1 MRERLREDYR
11 WTERQRQVLDLMARG
26 KTNTEIAAALGV
38 SLAGAKWHVSEI
50 LSKLNSDSREE
61 AAEYW
66 RRYNGLAPRFARVFR
81 GFVAGGVGKAVTGGA
96 IAVVAVGVAGVL
108 LLASGD
114 DDELV
119 SPGTPEP
126 TPAAAATSIASRDSD
141 LVIVGDDLPYL
152 VKSDGLKGCAG
163 REVEVSWLF
172 QVVTPGEGVEER
184 LFDLTHVLVDAD
196 GRLEAELAPLTEF
209 PGTWKGHVAI
219 TADCLGFGG
228 RKLEEN
234 IRIGVFVD
242 SPVAQDLGLILPS
255 DVVAEIRAVLI
266 YPGEWL
272 SPDFVL
278 ADESYASP
286 QEKLLTNLAIIVDG
300 QTCFP
305 RGTFPQITSDG
316 SILFVLGGVEQ
327 APECGREAA
336 AATFL
341 MGQGPSQVES
351 LSGAEVRRGVIQ
363 PIVLIPPPPAGLPP
377 PTPLPA
383 LDNGVWPEGTQ
394 TGIAI
399 VDKVIQLVESKDAAG
414 LAQLVEFST
423 YPCEAQGTVQAQSLV
438 CRDGMSPGDPISGVW
453 ATHVEGGLWSAD
465 RAELEERF
473 IEVLRENF
481 RLHAVWEYQ
490 AGESVLDWLP
500 GVRYSVI
507 FTYQDPQAGVAF
519 TSFNV
524 TDTGLLWIA
533 FQFPTPPTEA
543 WDDPSAPGW
552 ILPRAE

>member
-26 KTNTEIAAALGV
+26 KTNTEIAAALGL

-66 RRYNGLAPRFARVFR
+66 RRYNGLTPRFARVFR
-81 GFVAGGVGKAVTGGA
+81 GFVAGSIGKAVTGGA
-96 IAVVAVGVAGVL
+96 IAVAAVGVAGVL

-184 LFDLTHVLVDAD
+184 LFELTHVLVDAD
-196 GRLEAELAPLTEF
+196 GRLETELAPPAEF
-209 PGTWKGHVAI
+209 PGTWKGYVAI

-316 SILFVLGGVEQ
+316 SILFVLGGPEQ
-327 APECGREAA
+327 VPGCGREGAA
-336 AATFL
+336 ITFL
-341 MGQGPSQVES
+341 AGRGPSQVES

-363 PIVLIPPPPAGLPP
+363 PIVLIPPPPADPPP

-383 LDNGVWPEGTQ
+383 LDTGVWPDGTR
-394 TGIAI
+394 TGIAVVDRLIEI
-399 VDKVIQLVESKDAAG
+399 VEAKDAVA
-414 LAQLVEFST
+414 LAEFAEFST
-423 YPCEAQGTVQAQSLV
+423 YPCQEERPVQPQPLR
-438 CRDGMSPGDPISGVW
+438 CPDGMEPGDPITGLRVTSG
-453 ATHVEGGLWSAD
+453 EGGLWPAD
-465 RAELEERF
+465 R
-473 IEVLRENF
+473 EVLAGLLMLALDENL
-481 RLHAVWEYQ
+481 RLHAVWEFQ
-490 AGESVLDWLP
+490 EEDTRDPPLK
-500 GVRYSVI
+500 YSVV
-507 FTYQDPQAGVAF
+507 FAYRSPDYGLTF
-519 TSFNV
+519 TSFNLS
-524 TDTGLLWIA
+524 DTGLVLLN
-533 FQFPTPPTEA
+533 FDYSVPSDA